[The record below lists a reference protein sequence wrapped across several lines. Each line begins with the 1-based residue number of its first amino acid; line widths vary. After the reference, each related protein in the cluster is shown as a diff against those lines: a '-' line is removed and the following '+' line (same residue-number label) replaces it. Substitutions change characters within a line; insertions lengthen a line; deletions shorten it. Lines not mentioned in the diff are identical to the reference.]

1 MKLIVGLGN
10 PGGKYVGTPHNVG
23 FAVADELAERWSERF
38 RRSLRFSSRI
48 AKVSLNGESVWLVEP
63 QTYMNLSG
71 QAVGAILRYNKLDRS
86 DLIVV
91 FDDADLE
98 LGRIRIRPKGGAGGH
113 RGLESVIAHV
123 GGADFARVRLG
134 IGRRGQ
140 TGNLVSHVL
149 KPFSGEQKREFGD
162 AIGRAADAVEE
173 ILGHGVDRAMNR
185 FNVQSEREKQDR
197 DSSSAGD

>member
-1 MKLIVGLGN
+1 VKLVVGLGN

-23 FAVADELAERWSERF
+23 FAVADELAARWSERF
-38 RRSLRFSSRI
+38 RRSLRFSAKI
-48 AKVSLNGESVWLVEP
+48 AKASLNGESVWVAKP

-71 QAVGAILRYNKLDRS
+71 QAVGAILRYNKLARS

-91 FDDADLE
+91 FDDADLT

-113 RGLESVIAHV
+113 RGLESVITHV

-134 IGRRGQ
+134 IGRREQ
-140 TGNLVSHVL
+140 TGNLVAHVL
-149 KPFSGEQKREFGD
+149 KPFSGAQQREFGD
-162 AIGRAADAVEE
+162 TITRAADAVEE
-173 ILGHGVDRAMNR
+173 ILGRGVDRAMNR

-197 DSSSAGD
+197 SSSSAGD